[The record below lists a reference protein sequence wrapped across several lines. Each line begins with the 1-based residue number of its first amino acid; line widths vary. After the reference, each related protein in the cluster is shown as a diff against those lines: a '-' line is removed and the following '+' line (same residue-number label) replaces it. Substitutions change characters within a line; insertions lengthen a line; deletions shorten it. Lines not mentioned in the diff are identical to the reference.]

1 MVSWCITAMMDPTMA
16 GRFELWS
23 RFVDPGRFV
32 MILRVRIGRRG
43 VAGVLYDCSSLGSSE
58 GAIVIVVVGCRLS
71 SPVFSFSFISNKKR
85 EFEIKSA
92 VILNFNRNFE
102 VEFVFEES
110 ESKIIFKINSG
121 KKNRNLESEIFLK

>member
-1 MVSWCITAMMDPTMA
+1 VRQEWAARRCGGIV
-16 GRFELWS
+16 RLFEPW
-23 RFVDPGRFV
+23 FE
-32 MILRVRIGRRG
+32 RG
-43 VAGVLYDCSSLGSSE
+43 C
-58 GAIVIVVVGCRLS
+58 IVIVVVGCRLS

-121 KKNRNLESEIFLK
+121 KKNRNLKSEIFLK